1 MAKNIITIGR
11 EYGSGG
17 YEIGQKIAG
26 KMGYTFYDKELISD
40 LADKIMVS
48 PSFVEKNDEN
58 VKEQHLNIF
67 QEIFPIFANNENED
81 VDYIFRE
88 QGKFIVQLAEKG
100 NCVFV
105 GRRADYY
112 LKDNPDALHLFLY
125 ADMDFRIRRIADKYN
140 LSDEKAVEK
149 ILDMDKRRR
158 TSYEYTTGR
167 KWGDFH
173 NYDRMICTSTFG
185 IDKCVEEI
193 IGLLK

>member
-67 QEIFPIFANNENED
+67 QEIF
-81 VDYIFRE
+81 
-88 QGKFIVQLAEKG
+88 QLAEKG

-112 LKDNPDALHLFLY
+112 LKDNPNALHLFLY